1 MTSDMV
7 RYRYLP
13 AGLLLLFFPVAKGAV
28 LAVVL
33 GIFFWSRYKNTPPM
47 MLPELSKPALV
58 MLAAALAYGVLFSV
72 LPERSLRE
80 ALSIL
85 PALLGAWAVL
95 QFARLPEPQ
104 LTDSLWRAVL
114 LVVAVTMTGF
124 LYWQVVAGPFVYRVE
139 GIQLLSTRNL
149 HSGVLA
155 FAFVA
160 AAATHLSGAGAGRL
174 PRLLIPLAVVLL
186 GLLMIANN
194 TRGALLGSVA
204 ALFVMLMFSWRVWKI
219 LVLLAAFGLGM
230 AVVWLIMP
238 DWPYRIGLSRGG
250 DFTSFRL
257 ALWETTWN
265 LIQVRPW
272 TGYGIG
278 VFKHA
283 PEINAALPDGVRF
296 QPSPHNWLLEWLL
309 SLGIVGSIC
318 FTAAIAGLW
327 RSLRRSKVL
336 AHNSSL
342 CGLLGT
348 GLLTFVLV
356 NGLVDFRAFGVF
368 FLTTAFAAGALV
380 ATWHRASVAT
390 NVPGGSAAR
399 DA

>member
-1 MTSDMV
+1 ML

-33 GIFFWSRYKNTPPM
+33 GIFFWSSYRSTPPPV
-47 MLPELSKPALV
+47 LPELSKPALT
-58 MLAAALAYGVLFSV
+58 MLAAALTYGVLFSV

-80 ALSIL
+80 ALSVL
-85 PALLGAWAVL
+85 PALLGAWGL
-95 QFARLPEPQ
+95 LQ
-104 LTDSLWRAVL
+104 LTRMPASLLADSLWRAVL
-114 LVVAVTMTGF
+114 LVIAVSMAGWF
-124 LYWQVVAGPFVYRVE
+124 YWQMVVEPFVYRIE
-139 GIQLLSTRNL
+139 GIQLFSTRNL
-149 HSGVLA
+149 WSGVLA

-160 AAATHLSGAGAGRL
+160 AAATHLSGARAGTGHL
-174 PRLLIPLAVVLL
+174 SRLLIPLAVVLL

-257 ALWETTWN
+257 ALWETTWD
-265 LIQVRPW
+265 LVQLRPW

-380 ATWHRASVAT
+380 ATWHRTIAAT
-390 NVPGGSAAR
+390 NAQVGSAAR
-399 DA
+399 GA